1 MIYQIA
7 CFEINTLSKQLS
19 IHNKVVKAD
28 QRLPDLFIE
37 LVNHYPNHCS
47 KSALIETLW
56 PDTVVSDWSI
66 SKLVSEA
73 RQLFKQ
79 YGYQQEVIQ
88 TLHGRGYRLAS
99 DLGDQ
104 IVKIEA
110 QPVQTKIKHTPALPF
125 MMSTQGKWTLFAGL
139 MLICGVAW
147 LLVSNQPQPLQ
158 KSEPVDSIGRLLWV
172 DDNPHNNLT
181 EKRYLEKQNITV
193 YQVNSTEEALTSL
206 ELYEFDVIISDM
218 GRDGEVLAGL
228 NLLKSLR
235 EKNNH
240 TPFLFYTIVLTQ
252 TQQNIIEQYQG
263 QGVAVEAQKLYQLV
277 LPFFENEPKTA
288 ATFNISG

>member
-19 IHNKVVKAD
+19 IHKKVVKAD

-47 KSALIETLW
+47 KSQLIEALW

-66 SKLVSEA
+66 SKLVSDA

-79 YGYQQEVIQ
+79 NGYQQEVIQ

-99 DLGDQ
+99 HLGDQ
-104 IVKIEA
+104 ILKIEP
-110 QPVQTKIKHTPALPF
+110 QPVPTKIKHTPDQPF
-125 MMSTQGKWTLFAGL
+125 LVSTRGKWSLFTGL
-139 MLICGVAW
+139 ILICGVVW
-147 LLVSNQPQPLQ
+147 HLVSNQPQPLQ
-158 KSEPVDSIGRLLWV
+158 KSEPVNSIGRLLWV
-172 DDNPHNNLT
+172 DDNPQNNLT
-181 EKRYLEKQNITV
+181 EKRFLEKHHITV
-193 YQVNSTEEALTSL
+193 YQVVSTEEALTSL
-206 ELYEFDVIISDM
+206 ELYEFGVIISDM

-228 NLLKSLR
+228 NLLKALR

-263 QGVAVEAQKLYQLV
+263 QGVAVEAKKLYQLV
-277 LPFFENEPKTA
+277 LPFFENEPKTTA
-288 ATFNISG
+288 NN